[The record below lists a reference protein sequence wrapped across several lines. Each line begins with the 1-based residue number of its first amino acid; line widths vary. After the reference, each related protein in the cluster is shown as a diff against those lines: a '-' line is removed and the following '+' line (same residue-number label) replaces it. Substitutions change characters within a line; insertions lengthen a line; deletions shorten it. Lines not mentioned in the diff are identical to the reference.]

1 MLIRILLKIFV
12 VTTLYSKSV
21 FSAESGGMPQL
32 DPEYWLSQIF
42 WLKVTFGFLFIIL
55 SKFVLPNISSNLENR
70 KTQILNNIDIAEKQR
85 DESENN
91 IAEYEKIILKTKG
104 DAKNLINEAKVKV
117 IEEINKKKNLLDS
130 EINKE
135 ISDTENEIIK
145 LKKNSPEKISQ
156 IAVDTSLDLIK
167 QLIGAEM
174 NKSNISA
181 IVQDISKKE
190 RDKQKKEGKVKR
202 IKKVFGG
209 GDLKRFKKLR
219 FLNGS
224 YHPGQKNLPLVK
236 KPKSRVP
243 AVFSSKSMIFVHG
256 LA

>member
-12 VTTLYSKSV
+12 VTTLCSKSV

-42 WLKVTFGFLFIIL
+42 WLTVTFGFLFIIL

-135 ISDTENEIIK
+135 IADAETEIIK

-167 QLIGAEM
+167 QLIGAEV

-190 RDKQKKEGKVKR
+190 RDKQ
-202 IKKVFGG
+202 
-209 GDLKRFKKLR
+209 
-219 FLNGS
+219 NG
-224 YHPGQKNLPLVK
+224 
-236 KPKSRVP
+236 
-243 AVFSSKSMIFVHG
+243 I
-256 LA
+256 

>member
-1 MLIRILLKIFV
+1 MLIKILLKIFV
-12 VTTLYSKSV
+12 VTTLCSKCV

-42 WLKVTFGFLFIIL
+42 WLTVTFGFLFIIL
-55 SKFVLPNISSNLENR
+55 SKLVLPNISSNLENR

-91 IAEYEKIILKTKG
+91 IAEYEKIILKTKV

-167 QLIGAEM
+167 QLIGAEV

-190 RDKQKKEGKVKR
+190 RDKQ
-202 IKKVFGG
+202 
-209 GDLKRFKKLR
+209 
-219 FLNGS
+219 NG
-224 YHPGQKNLPLVK
+224 
-236 KPKSRVP
+236 
-243 AVFSSKSMIFVHG
+243 I
-256 LA
+256 

>member
-12 VTTLYSKSV
+12 VTTLCSKSV

-42 WLKVTFGFLFIIL
+42 WLTVTFGFLFIIL

-117 IEEINKKKNLLDS
+117 IEENNKKKNLLDS
-130 EINKE
+130 KINKE

-167 QLIGAEM
+167 QLIGAEV

-190 RDKQKKEGKVKR
+190 RDKQ
-202 IKKVFGG
+202 
-209 GDLKRFKKLR
+209 
-219 FLNGS
+219 NG
-224 YHPGQKNLPLVK
+224 
-236 KPKSRVP
+236 
-243 AVFSSKSMIFVHG
+243 I
-256 LA
+256 

>member
-1 MLIRILLKIFV
+1 MLIRILLKVFV
-12 VTTLYSKSV
+12 VTTLCSKSV

-42 WLKVTFGFLFIIL
+42 WLTVTFGFLFIIL

-104 DAKNLINEAKVKV
+104 DAKNLINVAKVKV

-130 EINKE
+130 DINKE

-167 QLIGAEM
+167 QLIGAEV

-181 IVQDISKKE
+181 IVQDLSKKE
-190 RDKQKKEGKVKR
+190 RDKQ
-202 IKKVFGG
+202 
-209 GDLKRFKKLR
+209 
-219 FLNGS
+219 NG
-224 YHPGQKNLPLVK
+224 
-236 KPKSRVP
+236 
-243 AVFSSKSMIFVHG
+243 I
-256 LA
+256 

>member
-12 VTTLYSKSV
+12 VTTLCSKSV

-42 WLKVTFGFLFIIL
+42 WLTVTFGLLFIIL

-167 QLIGAEM
+167 QLIGAEV

-190 RDKQKKEGKVKR
+190 RDKQ
-202 IKKVFGG
+202 
-209 GDLKRFKKLR
+209 
-219 FLNGS
+219 NG
-224 YHPGQKNLPLVK
+224 
-236 KPKSRVP
+236 
-243 AVFSSKSMIFVHG
+243 I
-256 LA
+256 

>member
-12 VTTLYSKSV
+12 VTTLCSKSV
-21 FSAESGGMPQL
+21 FSAESGGMQQL

-42 WLKVTFGFLFIIL
+42 WLTVTFGFLFIIL

-91 IAEYEKIILKTKG
+91 IAEYEKIILKTRG

-167 QLIGAEM
+167 QLIGAEV

-190 RDKQKKEGKVKR
+190 RDKQ
-202 IKKVFGG
+202 
-209 GDLKRFKKLR
+209 
-219 FLNGS
+219 NG
-224 YHPGQKNLPLVK
+224 
-236 KPKSRVP
+236 
-243 AVFSSKSMIFVHG
+243 I
-256 LA
+256 

>member
-12 VTTLYSKSV
+12 VTTLCSKSV

-42 WLKVTFGFLFIIL
+42 WLTVTFGFLFIIL
-55 SKFVLPNISSNLENR
+55 SKFVLPNISSNLENT

-167 QLIGAEM
+167 QLIGAEV

-190 RDKQKKEGKVKR
+190 RDKQ
-202 IKKVFGG
+202 
-209 GDLKRFKKLR
+209 
-219 FLNGS
+219 NG
-224 YHPGQKNLPLVK
+224 
-236 KPKSRVP
+236 
-243 AVFSSKSMIFVHG
+243 I
-256 LA
+256 

>member
-1 MLIRILLKIFV
+1 MFKKVTLIILVAATI
-12 VTTLYSKSV
+12 TSSKV
-21 FSAESGGMPQL
+21 IGAESGGMPQL

-42 WLKVTFGFLFIIL
+42 WLTVTFGFLFIIL

-167 QLIGAEM
+167 QLIGAEV

-190 RDKQKKEGKVKR
+190 RDKQ
-202 IKKVFGG
+202 
-209 GDLKRFKKLR
+209 
-219 FLNGS
+219 NG
-224 YHPGQKNLPLVK
+224 
-236 KPKSRVP
+236 
-243 AVFSSKSMIFVHG
+243 I
-256 LA
+256 

>member
-12 VTTLYSKSV
+12 VTTLCSKIV

-42 WLKVTFGFLFIIL
+42 WLTVTFGFLFIIL

-167 QLIGAEM
+167 QLIGAEV

-190 RDKQKKEGKVKR
+190 RDKQ
-202 IKKVFGG
+202 
-209 GDLKRFKKLR
+209 
-219 FLNGS
+219 NG
-224 YHPGQKNLPLVK
+224 
-236 KPKSRVP
+236 
-243 AVFSSKSMIFVHG
+243 I
-256 LA
+256 